1 MRHSFYGQVVRRV
14 DRRQRWLRA
23 VSNLLFGLALG
34 LISYY
39 GLTTLM
45 GTLAQSALRDD
56 AGPVETYRSDVPDEL
71 IEVSDSAFDFT
82 DWSDQDEAYWRGLEP
97 GAVFARIVIP
107 SIGVDALVVN
117 GVSTADL
124 RHGPGWID
132 WTDLPG
138 PTGTCGIS
146 GHRTTYGAPFA
157 RIGELE
163 MGDTIDVYS
172 PYRRYRYT
180 VTDSL
185 VVLPH
190 QTEVVEST
198 EHSSLTLTACH
209 PPYSAR
215 YRLAV
220 QADLVEVQRIV
231 EPDT

>member
-1 MRHSFYGQVVRRV
+1 MSRRG
-14 DRRQRWLRA
+14 RWLRA
-23 VSNLLFGLALG
+23 VGNLLLGLALG
-34 LISYY
+34 LVSYY

-45 GTLAQSALRDD
+45 GTLAQRALRDD
-56 AGPVETYRSDVPDEL
+56 AGPVGAYTSDAPDEL
-71 IEVSDSAFDFT
+71 FVGDSGSALDLEG
-82 DWSDQDEAYWRGLEP
+82 WSEQDEAYWQTLEP

-107 SIGVDALVVN
+107 SIGLDTLVVN

-124 RHGPGWID
+124 RRGPGWID

-163 MGDTIDVYS
+163 PGDTIDLYS

-180 VTDSL
+180 VTGSL

-190 QTEVVEST
+190 QTEVVAST
-198 EHSSLTLTACH
+198 EHPTLTLTACH

-220 QADLVEVQRIV
+220 QGDLVEVQRIV
-231 EPDT
+231 EPDG